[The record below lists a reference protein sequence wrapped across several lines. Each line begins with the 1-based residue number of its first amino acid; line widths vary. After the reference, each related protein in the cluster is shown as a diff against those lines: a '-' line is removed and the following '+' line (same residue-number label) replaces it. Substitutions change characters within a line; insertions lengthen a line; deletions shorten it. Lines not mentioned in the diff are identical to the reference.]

1 MDFFRFKFKIFALEA
16 LFFASAFGI
25 AILSVLRIK
34 EIAAAQKEIAARVA
48 GTLPNTSMNLPPDL
62 ANLGNLN
69 TPAIV
74 TIGQFLIAFLF
85 VTVFFLFLIKTK
97 YSGKILKALF
107 VIGIFAGTEIIF
119 RVWTGDGMAVIFA
132 FILIAAR
139 YLASRIIIHDI
150 AIIIAIVGV
159 AINFGLSID
168 PFDAVLLLVIIS
180 VYDFLAVYTTGHMVK
195 MLKSSISAGT
205 VFAMIV
211 PDRFSNLIKNVQEVE
226 SGRDI
231 STHRFMPNAFVYLGG
246 GDLAFPLILGIS
258 ATMEY
263 GAGSGFFILLGVI
276 LGLLALNLIFTAQKE
291 KKPMPA
297 LPALAVFSILGFLAG
312 LIK

>member
-1 MDFFRFKFKIFALEA
+1 MKIFVLES
-16 LFFASAFGI
+16 LFFVVAFTIG
-25 AILSVLRIK
+25 ILSVLRIK
-34 EIAAAQKEIAARVA
+34 EIIAAQKELAVHANV
-48 GTLPNTSMNLPPDL
+48 NLSPDL

-69 TPAIV
+69 TPSIV

-85 VTVFFLFLIKTK
+85 ITIFVLFLIKTK
-97 YSGKILKALF
+97 YGGKILKALF
-107 VIGIFAGTEIIF
+107 VIAIFAGAEIIF
-119 RVWTGDGMAVIFA
+119 RVWVGDSMALIFA
-132 FILIAAR
+132 LILIAAR
-139 YLASRIIIHDI
+139 YLAPLIIIIHNI

-180 VYDFLAVYTTGHMVK
+180 VYDFLAVYTTGHIVK

-231 STHRFMPNAFVYLGG
+231 SAHRFMPNAFVYLGG
-246 GDLAFPLILGIS
+246 GDLAFPLILGIY
-258 ATMEY
+258 AAMVY
-263 GAGSGFFILLGVI
+263 GAGSGFFVLLGVI
-276 LGLLALNLIFTAQKE
+276 LGLLALNLIFMAQQE

-297 LPALAVFSILGFLAG
+297 MPALAVFSILGFLVS
-312 LIK
+312 LV